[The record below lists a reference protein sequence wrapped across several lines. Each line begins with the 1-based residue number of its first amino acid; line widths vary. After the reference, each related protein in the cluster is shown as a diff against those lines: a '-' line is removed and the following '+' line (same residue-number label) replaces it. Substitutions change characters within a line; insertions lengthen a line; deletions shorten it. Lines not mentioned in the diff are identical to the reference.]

1 MWAEVGACRA
11 CSSGLIPVDTCPAP
25 QPVSWQSLRNGGL
38 VRCLWP
44 SPGFMFLPESSPLY
58 TLQQSADTT
67 EIVFSTAVVISS
79 DALSPLVGDPGSC
92 KWHLPSPCFQDPGSV
107 RGGRMPCTALMLL
120 QIGFSLLKIASWAPP
135 QHMFPG
141 SCEMQLTWIQ
151 PRAEELLPVQPTQ
164 SQVLST
170 CCIRNKWKSL
180 ILQIRAQRLR
190 EVKL

>member
-1 MWAEVGACRA
+1 MHSFDVA
-11 CSSGLIPVDTCPAP
+11 
-25 QPVSWQSLRNGGL
+25 
-38 VRCLWP
+38 
-44 SPGFMFLPESSPLY
+44 
-58 TLQQSADTT
+58 ADRVLFAQNSQLGPT
-67 EIVFSTAVVISS
+67 
-79 DALSPLVGDPGSC
+79 
-92 KWHLPSPCFQDPGSV
+92 
-107 RGGRMPCTALMLL
+107 
-120 QIGFSLLKIASWAPP
+120 PP
-135 QHMFPG
+135 QHTFPG